1 MTEYGDIGGDIPTV
15 LQAISEVSRDLSLK
29 KPRYPATAWEALVE
43 AGVVDALC
51 ACVADTKLL
60 VNGSPASPKVPGS
73 SAPSGMPSM
82 PAPSP
87 WAPALQILAYAAV
100 AMNETPKLTDKS
112 VIRALKM
119 HWPTMVTRVR

>member
-1 MTEYGDIGGDIPTV
+1 MTLAEQDPARVVAVLRLEEHNPMTEYGDIGGAIPTV
-15 LQAISEVSRDLSLK
+15 LQAISEVSRDRSLK

-73 SAPSGMPSM
+73 SAPSSMPSM

-87 WAPALQILAYAAV
+87 WAQPSKYS
-100 AMNETPKLTDKS
+100 LTQ
-112 VIRALKM
+112 RL
-119 HWPTMVTRVR
+119 P